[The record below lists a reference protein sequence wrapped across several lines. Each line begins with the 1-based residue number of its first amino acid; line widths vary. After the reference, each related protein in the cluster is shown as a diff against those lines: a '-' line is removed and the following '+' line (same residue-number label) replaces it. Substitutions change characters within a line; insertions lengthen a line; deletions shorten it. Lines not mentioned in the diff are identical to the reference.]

1 MTTNSTKKRLEAITL
16 ALYINKSRKQEH
28 LLKEKEQRM
37 IELGV
42 SMLEELNAKEKEEK
56 EEVAREEA

>member
-1 MTTNSTKKRLEAITL
+1 MKIIRIG
-16 ALYINKSRKQEH
+16 KQEH
-28 LLKEKEQRM
+28 LLEEKEQRM